1 MFESIVAE
9 EACYNVVA
17 ERAAPSEGSG
27 GHVPLSAA
35 GEPGQPGAEPGGE
48 PGLDAAPGDAALE
61 LPPEAPTIAV
71 STDEYG
77 DL

>member
-9 EACYNVVA
+9 EACSNVVA
-17 ERAAPSEGSG
+17 ERR
-27 GHVPLSAA
+27 
-35 GEPGQPGAEPGGE
+35 EPGQRGAEPGGE

-61 LPPEAPTIAV
+61 PPPEAPIIAV
-71 STDEYG
+71 STDEYD